1 MGPARSVIPAAL
13 ATLVMLACG
22 PSEEPR
28 AITAQDPLPGA
39 SFDASLRQDAGVLD
53 VSYRVA
59 NRSGASLLVLNRVPV
74 EEATAGSPLETD
86 PAQVYVTDRGNGLA
100 EVAKRTFSRPEGVE
114 LYAPWELEMTVL
126 GNGEILEE
134 SFSVGLPLE
143 GRSLY
148 PDHDG
153 GLADLADPVRR
164 VVFCVG
170 VVAPPADLEVG
181 PHRSVF
187 RAGHGLRGQRL
198 LCSDQLSLRIG

>member
-1 MGPARSVIPAAL
+1 MVTARGVIPAAL
-13 ATLVMLACG
+13 AALVMLACG

-28 AITAQDPLPGA
+28 AIIEQDPLPGVA
-39 SFDASLRQDAGVLD
+39 FDATLRQEAGLLD

-59 NRSGASLLVLNRVPV
+59 NRSGTSLLVLNRVPV
-74 EEATAGSPLETD
+74 EEATAGSPLETG

-114 LYAPWELEMTVL
+114 LHAPWELEMTVL
-126 GNGEILEE
+126 GTGEILEE

-170 VVAPPADLEVG
+170 VVPPPAEMEVG
-181 PHRSVF
+181 PHGSVL
-187 RAGHGLRGQRL
+187 RAGHGLGGQRL
-198 LCSDQLSLRIG
+198 LCSDRLALRTV